1 MNNIRLELAAPH
13 AGHSFFRVGLELL
26 NADLGVVDRFFPTL
40 DGFYGH
46 AKDRSGRA
54 RMVLESFLKKEVFNV
69 VLRTSSIEEVAA
81 FCWFVLDECAA
92 RGESDVSR
100 ASGPNGKMVAAGRS
114 FLLTRESAELPPHLP
129 FVVSDAHVCYGCGKK
144 SKEELGFSLAI
155 GPYDVPCCAGRDHGF
170 KRTCRLEAMA
180 NLRCCPSCGRMG
192 TKLGK
197 ICSSCSSLVADG
209 EKARKERGA
218 RASISVSGGG
228 KLKYDTR
235 KKLVDSLVGMGASY
249 SSGVNP
255 TLSLPEEVAPV
266 VEDLLRALDADLE
279 REYQV
284 GLQRGKNLLLGLA
297 EGSVSVA
304 DFNQGSR

>member
-1 MNNIRLELAAPH
+1 MTVRLELAEPH
-13 AGHSFFRVGLELL
+13 AGHSFFRVGLEMLFS
-26 NADLGVVDRFFPTL
+26 DFQIVDRFFPTL
-40 DGFYGH
+40 DGFHGH
-46 AKDRSGRA
+46 AQNRSDRA
-54 RMVLESFLKKEVFNV
+54 RMVLESFLKKDVSNV
-69 VLRTSSIEEVAA
+69 VLRTSTLEDVSA

-92 RGESDVSR
+92 RREPDVPR
-100 ASGPNGKMVAAGRS
+100 ASNPNGIMVAAGRS
-114 FLLTRESAELPPHLP
+114 FHLSREPGELPPHLP
-129 FVVSDAHVCYGCGKK
+129 FVVSDTHVCYGCGKK

-180 NLRCCPSCGRMG
+180 NLGCCVSCGRMS

-218 RASISVSGGG
+218 RVAISVSGGG

-235 KKLVDSLVGMGASY
+235 KKLIDSLVGMGASHH
-249 SSGVNP
+249 SSGADP

-266 VEDLLRALDADLE
+266 VEDLLRTLDADLE